1 MAARRRGPRVVAAGG
16 AGVAWARVGAIVTRR
31 AARRDGNH
39 AAIVAELRRLL
50 GAACVFD
57 LASVGDGMADIIV
70 GDQGRNWLFEIKD
83 PAQRRSARRLTP
95 AEAAFHD
102 AWPGQVDVIES
113 VEDALRVMGR
123 VG

>member
-1 MAARRRGPRVVAAGG
+1 M
-16 AGVAWARVGAIVTRR
+16 TRR

-39 AAIVAELRRLL
+39 ARIVAELRKLL
-50 GAACVFD
+50 GEWSVFD

-70 GDQGRNWLFEIKD
+70 GDGRRNWLFEIKD
-83 PAQRRSARRLTP
+83 PAQRPSARKLTP

-113 VEDALRVMGR
+113 AEDALRVMGR